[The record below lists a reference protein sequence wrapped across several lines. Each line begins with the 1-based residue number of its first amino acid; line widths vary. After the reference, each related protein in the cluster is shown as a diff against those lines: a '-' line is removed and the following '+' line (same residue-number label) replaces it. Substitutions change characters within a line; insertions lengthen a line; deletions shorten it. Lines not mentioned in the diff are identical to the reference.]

1 MDVELVEREF
11 LGPES
16 SIAVRTESLLMRTEA
31 KDTWKIDRAL
41 YDEVCQCW
49 SHDVAPRSEG
59 RVVG

>member
-1 MDVELVEREF
+1 MNVGSVARES

-16 SIAVRTESLLMRTEA
+16 SIAVRAGTLMGIEA
-31 KDTWKIDRAL
+31 KDSWKIDRAL